1 MFSSASRPLLP
12 AHPAMLLVLLP
23 TVGPGP
29 QQETPLARKTT
40 VLLLK
45 GLQQELGTAI
55 RVLKV
60 DEASHPAVV
69 HAFDWQGLPAF
80 VLLRDG
86 AELYRQQGLP
96 QGALMAALLLS
107 KLPADAAS
115 TAEG

>member
-1 MFSSASRPLLP
+1 MLPSTSSSLLP

-23 TVGPGP
+23 TMGPGP
-29 QQETPLARKTT
+29 RQETPLARAAT

-45 GLQQELGTAI
+45 SLQLELGAAV

-60 DEASHPAVV
+60 DAASHPAVV
-69 HAFDWQGLPAF
+69 RAFDGQGVPAF

-96 QGALMAALLLS
+96 EGAPMAALLLS
-107 KLPADAAS
+107 KLREAAN
-115 TAEG
+115 E